1 MLIRSL
7 AAENFRNLETFRI
20 EPGPRFNIIEGRNG
34 QGKTNL
40 LEAVFMLGAFRS
52 PRDAKHPELVRFG
65 EERAVIIGEIERRE
79 VSRTIEIRLSREGKK
94 VVLDGKPITKLPAS
108 FMHLSAVLFG
118 PDDLE
123 LTKAG
128 PEVRR
133 RFLDRATYA
142 VWPEH
147 LASMRAYH
155 EALKSRNRLLRDAKI
170 RGQQADAAVLSA
182 FEGELARHG
191 ARIEQRRHL
200 FLQAFVPHFEEA
212 FRRITDG
219 ELSGQIVHVASG
231 IADSKVSNERLEAVE
246 AELVATYERQRGSDA
261 RLGWTR
267 SGPHAD
273 ELELFIDERPART
286 FASQGQHRAFVLAM
300 KIAELLRIQEAIGVY
315 PIFLLDDV
323 SSELDERR
331 NALLMETLDRGG
343 GQVFITTTDRRW
355 IRVQDAKVWQVASG
369 QISAAS

>member
-1 MLIRSL
+1 MRLLSL
-7 AAENFRNLETFRI
+7 AAEHFRNLDTFRI
-20 EPGPRFNIIEGRNG
+20 EPSARFNLIEGRNG

-65 EERAVIIGEIERRE
+65 EERAVIVGEIERRGVTRTVE
-79 VSRTIEIRLSREGKK
+79 VHLSREGKK
-94 VVLDGKPITKLPAS
+94 VVLDGKAITRLPSS
-108 FMHLSAVLFG
+108 FLHLNAVLFG

-147 LASMRAYH
+147 LAGLRAYG
-155 EALKSRNRLLRDAKI
+155 EALKSRNKLLKDAKV
-170 RGQQADAAVLSA
+170 RGVAADGDVLAA
-182 FEGELARHG
+182 FEAELAKHG
-191 ARIEQRRHL
+191 AIVEHRRGL
-200 FLQAFVPHFEEA
+200 FLETFVPRFREA
-212 FRRITDG
+212 FARITDG
-219 ELSGQIVHVASG
+219 ELAADVVHERSGVDDARTVA
-231 IADSKVSNERLEAVE
+231 DMEA
-246 AELVATYERQRGSDA
+246 ALVATFARARPSDA

-267 SGPHAD
+267 LGPHAD
-273 ELELFIDERPART
+273 ELAFSIDQRPART
-286 FASQGQHRAFVLAM
+286 FASQGQHRAFVLAL

-331 NALLMETLDRGG
+331 NALLMQTLDQGG

-355 IRVQDAKVWQVASG
+355 IKVSDARIWRVEAGRIDAPL
-369 QISAAS
+369 

>member
-1 MLIRSL
+1 MLLKSL
-7 AAENFRNLETFRI
+7 AAENFRNLEPFRI
-20 EPGPRFNIIEGRNG
+20 EPGPRFNLFEGRNG

-40 LEAVFMLGAFRS
+40 LEAVFMLAAFRS
-52 PRDAKHPELVRFG
+52 ARDAKHQELIHFG
-65 EERAVIIGEIERRE
+65 AERATVIGEIERRE
-79 VSRTIEIRLSREGKK
+79 VTRTVEIQITREGRR
-94 VVLDGKPITKLPAS
+94 VVLDGKAITRLPAS
-108 FMHLSAVLFG
+108 FVHLAAVLFG

-155 EALKSRNRLLRDAKI
+155 EALKSRNRLLRDAKV
-170 RGQQADAAVLSA
+170 RGITLDIAVLEA
-182 FEGELARHG
+182 FEAELARHG
-191 ARIEQRRHL
+191 ARIELRRSL
-200 FLQAFVPHFEEA
+200 FLEGFEPRFVEA
-212 FRRITDG
+212 FARITDG
-219 ELSGQIVHVASG
+219 ELKGRVVHAPSALDDATVTHERVHDVEQALAQRLAAS
-231 IADSKVSNERLEAVE
+231 
-246 AELVATYERQRGSDA
+246 RQNDL

-267 SGPHAD
+267 LGPHAD
-273 ELELFIDERPART
+273 ELELLIDERPART

-300 KIAELLRIQEAIGVY
+300 KIAELERIQAAIGVY

-355 IRVQDAKVWQVASG
+355 IKVHDAQVWKVEAG
-369 QISAAS
+369 QLDKA